1 MVNNF
6 VLRCSAGDLY
16 IKPEDQVSLKSAF
29 LRKLNYST
37 ENGRDEKH
45 INWNMSRRFYQASYA
60 SRYEDRP

>member
-45 INWNMSRRFYQASYA
+45 IN
-60 SRYEDRP
+60 